1 MAQRLEELYGSLES
15 QVAERTEQL
24 SRANAELERQR
35 RRVEEINAQLAR
47 DNQYKSDFLA
57 IVSHELRTP
66 LTSILAFA
74 ELLGESIGPGRPEAR
89 RQLEEI
95 GKNGAILLE
104 MVDNV
109 LECARIQA
117 GSETLNLELVD
128 LNDLVGMVESA
139 MVPVAAKKGVAF
151 TTRVDFDVP
160 LIMGDWEKLRRVLAN
175 LTSNAV
181 KFTDAGG
188 EVAVRV
194 CCEADEDDARKVVMR
209 VTDTGIGIPKEA
221 QELIFERFRQENM
234 STVRRYG
241 GSGLG
246 LSLVKDLV
254 AMMGGTVAVASEPGC
269 GSTFTV
275 ELPVEEEDHD

>member
-1 MAQRLEELYGSLES
+1 
-15 QVAERTEQL
+15 
-24 SRANAELERQR
+24 
-35 RRVEEINAQLAR
+35 
-47 DNQYKSDFLA
+47 
-57 IVSHELRTP
+57 
-66 LTSILAFA
+66 
-74 ELLGESIGPGRPEAR
+74 
-89 RQLEEI
+89 
-95 GKNGAILLE
+95 

-139 MVPVAAKKGVAF
+139 MAPVAAKKGVAF

-181 KFTDAGG
+181 KFTDAGR

-209 VTDTGIGIPKEA
+209 VTDTGIGHS
-221 QELIFERFRQENM
+221 ERGPGAYLRAVPSGEH
-234 STVRRYG
+234 VHGAPLRAAADWALVG
-241 GSGLG
+241 EGSGG
-246 LSLVKDLV
+246 HD
-254 AMMGGTVAVASEPGC
+254 GRHRGC
-269 GSTFTV
+269 GK
-275 ELPVEEEDHD
+275 